1 MDLNQISAVVGVL
14 GALAVASERLVEIV
28 KKFFPWLDKDNPAL
42 SDKWREFWLHVL
54 AVGCGMVTVWLCSAA
69 VKDIKGLAEI
79 STQEELKGDYF
90 NIFLRLTGMADDLAI
105 LFPVEDG
112 ATLGLV
118 FERVIVRPVVS
129 MPAWRSWIETFAPTI
144 VPSAPSLCT
153 ASCTRV
159 RGTFST
165 R

>member
-1 MDLNQISAVVGVL
+1 MGSREVFDCDAPTMDLTQISTLVGVL

-79 STQEELKGDYF
+79 NPVLAVIAGGFLVGSGSSFWNSVQGYLNKAKEVKGTEAEEKKMRVAVIKGKP
-90 NIFLRLTGMADDLAI
+90 LEG
-105 LFPVEDG
+105 E
-112 ATLGLV
+112 
-118 FERVIVRPVVS
+118 
-129 MPAWRSWIETFAPTI
+129 
-144 VPSAPSLCT
+144 
-153 ASCTRV
+153 
-159 RGTFST
+159 
-165 R
+165 